1 MKPKIKQCLVS
12 IIVIAFVFSSLNPSA
27 FSKENY
33 SSTDI
38 SGLKYKQEIVI
49 PIDTSLEIAKFQPID
64 IKVKFDNPCW
74 AKNEKESSVRVGY
87 DDGSGINEIE
97 SQIYDLE
104 FSDDTHISSCGL
116 VFLIPENA
124 NGKEKYHVLYDS
136 SETKPANY
144 KDHIVIEDTHYFY
157 EPIPGQSIDFDYY
170 KITEDN
176 YVVYALMQKGQLL
189 GNPTAHSV
197 AKLKPKSTIVETYNV
212 DQLGVFDMRYGVP
225 GAVDYTGSACATEV
239 TKNVLVD
246 GNLMAR
252 MRIVAV
258 SPRGD
263 IKTDNI
269 YTYYYCPTDKK
280 SISVNVYHEVL
291 KTVNI
296 DDPAV
301 LDGTYAGIVS
311 PESRSATIEKMNVG
325 EIMPSLTV
333 YSEDDQIK
341 DFSVP
346 TNPVSADKEVVL
358 STEDDVD
365 LGNKAWV
372 SLNDPS
378 TGKAHGLIMNPITG
392 LIDGEE
398 DGVQVKDYV
407 RQIIKL
413 PGLEAYTGSVFLTK
427 NSYEKGGS
435 HDTVLPQG
443 FKVNFDVEFLTA
455 EKEGNEKIDAES
467 KIFNELVKT
476 RPALRENVTGGKKEE
491 KERYSLTTY
500 VHFAS
505 SVPMGSLLSAALG
518 KNLSYTYAELYEDGN
533 FKSSG
538 SVNRLPLGKIELDL
552 KGKNLFQ
559 KLKTM
564 LGIFD
569 WRNAS
574 LFKKIK
580 FPDLEPGT
588 YVVKIYRENP
598 RFAKERQYIGFGII
612 DLKKNDS
619 IRIFCRP
626 EGTITLS
633 ILNQENKGVE
643 NVKFLLERDNATI
656 SDAPSDK
663 EGSAVLKAPC
673 YRNKPYTLKIIYQG
687 FLVKEKQVTFGL
699 KNRFIKLKQSFSIE
713 THTLKLSLKDTWGF
727 TPAVEVAPVIT
738 SAEMIEKIHITA
750 TKTGDGEYEFVGVY
764 PAKYTL
770 SMTYKSFVL
779 EKEVTVDGDESFD
792 MVFPA
797 EYNLDFGVMNSY
809 GDTISEGKISI
820 SRNGKMEEKE
830 IDKNGK
836 VTLVVP
842 PGDYE
847 LEVHSS
853 DDTIA
858 KQKIQVRGDK
868 KMDIV
873 TSLDSLF
880 NNLVTYIGIA
890 LLIFSILIMLWKKKI
905 YTGMKVLVIAL
916 LIIAIV
922 QPWWV
927 LNGDKGAISTESKTL
942 LVPPKIVTLTRA
954 SDAIGGEISQVP
966 EQVTMVLNLLSMIL
980 VVTCL
985 IIFVTIFTRNRLRK
999 TTAGLSILSII
1010 LLIATF
1016 SIFFYAMSQ
1025 ITKISVGGFIGS
1037 GNIETTIP
1045 GVAESEFLPCSW
1057 GPGVGFYLAIIAVAC
1072 LIIPYIINKIKTRI
1086 NKTNPATD
1094 FELENTRVKKSKVSR
1109 KRPKARESRR

>member
-1 MKPKIKQCLVS
+1 MKSKIKQYVVS
-12 IIVIAFVFSSLNPSA
+12 IIVIAFVFSSLNLSA

-33 SSTDI
+33 LSNDI
-38 SGLKYKQEIVI
+38 SGLKYKQELAI

-74 AKNEKESSVRVGY
+74 AKNEKENSVRIGY

-97 SQIYDLE
+97 SQIYNLE
-104 FSDDTHISSCGL
+104 FSDDSHISSCGL

-124 NGKEKYHVLYDS
+124 NGKEKYYVLYDS
-136 SETKPANY
+136 SETKPADY
-144 KDHIVIEDTHYFY
+144 EDHVIIEDTHYFY
-157 EPIPGQSIDFDYY
+157 EPISGQVIDFDYY
-170 KITEDN
+170 KITEDG
-176 YVVYALMQKGQLL
+176 YVIYAVIQKGQLL
-189 GNPTAHSV
+189 GNPVAQSV
-197 AKLKPKSTIVETYNV
+197 VKFKPKSTVVETYNV

-225 GAVDYTGSACATEV
+225 GTVDYTGSSCATEV

-252 MRIVAV
+252 MRIECV

-280 SISVNVYHEVL
+280 SISINEYHEVL
-291 KTVNI
+291 KTINI
-296 DDPAV
+296 DDPEI
-301 LDGTYAGIVS
+301 LDGTYAGIIS
-311 PESRSATIEKMNVG
+311 IKSRSATIEKMNAG
-325 EIMPSLTV
+325 EIMPSLSV
-333 YSEDDQIK
+333 YSEDEEIK

-346 TNPVSADKEVVL
+346 TNPDSAGKEIIL

-365 LGNKAWV
+365 LGSRAWI
-372 SLNDPS
+372 SLNNPS
-378 TGKAHGLIMNPITG
+378 TGKAHGFIMNPIKG
-392 LIDGEE
+392 LVEGDE
-398 DGVQVKDYV
+398 DGAQVKAFV
-407 RQIIKL
+407 RQNTKL
-413 PGLEAYTGSVFLTK
+413 PGLEADTGSVYFTK
-427 NSYEKGGS
+427 NSYEKGGT
-435 HDTVLPQG
+435 HDTVLTQG
-443 FKVNFDVEFLTA
+443 FKVYLDTEFLTV
-455 EKEGNEKIDAES
+455 EKGGNEKIDSES
-467 KIFNELVKT
+467 QIFKELVKT
-476 RPALRENVTGGKKEE
+476 RPQLRENVTGGNEQE

-500 VHFAS
+500 VHFAP
-505 SVPMGSLLSAALG
+505 SVPLGSLLSAALG
-518 KNLSYTYAELYEDGN
+518 KNLSYTYAELYKDGN

-580 FPDLEPGT
+580 FPDLEPGA
-588 YVVKIYRENP
+588 YVVKIYKENP
-598 RFAKERQYIGFGII
+598 KFAKERQYIGFGII

-626 EGTITLS
+626 QGTIDLTVLD
-633 ILNQENKGVE
+633 QENKGVE
-643 NVKFLLERDNATI
+643 NVKFLFEWDNATI
-656 SDAPSDK
+656 ADATSD
-663 EGSAVLKAPC
+663 ENGSAVLEAPC

-687 FLVKEKQVTFGL
+687 FLVEEKQVTFGL

-713 THTLKLSLKDTWGF
+713 THTLKLRLKDTWGF
-727 TPAVEVAPVIT
+727 VPAVEVDPVLI
-738 SAEMIEKIHITA
+738 SAEMIEKTHIA
-750 TKTGDGEYEFVGVY
+750 AKKTGDGEYEFVGVY

-779 EKEVTVDGDESFD
+779 EKEINIDSDETLD
-792 MVFPA
+792 MIFPA
-797 EYNLDFGVMNSY
+797 EYNLDFGIMNSY

-820 SRNGKMEEKE
+820 SRNGKTEEKE
-830 IDKNGK
+830 INENGK

-847 LEVHSS
+847 MEVHLS

-858 KQKIQVRGDK
+858 KQEIQVRGDK

-880 NNLVTYIGIA
+880 NDLITYIGIA
-890 LLIFSILIMLWKKKI
+890 LLIFSIIIMLWKKKI
-905 YTGMKVLVIAL
+905 YTGMKILVIAL

-927 LNGDKGAISTESKTL
+927 LDGNKGSISTESKTL
-942 LVPPKIVTLTRA
+942 LVPPEIVTLTRS

-985 IIFVTIFTRNRLRK
+985 IIFITIFTRNKLRK
-999 TTAGLSILSII
+999 TTIGLSILSII
-1010 LLIATF
+1010 LLVTTF

-1045 GVAESEFLPCSW
+1045 GVAKSEFLPCNW
-1057 GPGVGFYLAIIAVAC
+1057 GPGIGFYLAIIAAVC
-1072 LIIPYIINKIKTRI
+1072 LIVPYLINKIKTRI
-1086 NKTNPATD
+1086 NKTSQVTD
-1094 FELENTRVKKSKVSR
+1094 FELENNRVKKSKKPR
-1109 KRPKARESRR
+1109 KRPALKQS

>member
-1 MKPKIKQCLVS
+1 MKSKINKCIVS
-12 IIVIAFVFSSLNPSA
+12 IIIIAFVFSSLNPSA
-27 FSKENY
+27 FSKEEY
-33 SSTDI
+33 LSTDI
-38 SGLKYKQEIVI
+38 SDLNYKQEIII

-64 IKVKFDNPCW
+64 TKVKFDNPCW

-104 FSDDTHISSCGL
+104 FSDDSHISSCGL

-124 NGKEKYHVLYDS
+124 NGKEKYYVLYDS
-136 SETKPANY
+136 SETKPASY
-144 KDHIVIEDTHYFY
+144 EDHVVIEDTHYFY
-157 EPIPGQSIDFDYY
+157 EPISGQVIDFDYY
-170 KITEDN
+170 GVIEDG
-176 YVVYALMQKGQLL
+176 YVIYAVMQKGQLL
-189 GNPTAHSV
+189 GNPISQSV
-197 AKLKPKSTIVETYNV
+197 VKFKPKSTVVETYNV
-212 DQLGVFDMRYGVP
+212 DQLGAFDMRYGIP
-225 GAVDYTGSACATEV
+225 GTPDYIGSSYATEV
-239 TKNVLVD
+239 TKNILVD

-252 MRIVAV
+252 MRIECV

-269 YTYYYCPTDKK
+269 FTYYYCPTDKK
-280 SISVNVYHEVL
+280 SISVNEYQEVL
-291 KTVNI
+291 KTINI
-296 DDPAV
+296 DDPSV
-301 LDGTYAGIVS
+301 LDGTYAGIIS
-311 PESRSATIEKMNVG
+311 PKSRSATIEKMNVG
-325 EIMPSLTV
+325 DIMPSLTV
-333 YSEDDQIK
+333 YSEDGEIK

-346 TNPVSADKEVVL
+346 TNPTSAEREVVL

-365 LGNKAWV
+365 LGSRAWV

-392 LIDGEE
+392 LVEGEE
-398 DGVQVKDYV
+398 DGAQVKSYV
-407 RQIIKL
+407 IQNIKL
-413 PGLEAYTGSVFLTK
+413 PGLKADTGNVYLTK
-427 NSYEKGGS
+427 NTYEKGGS
-435 HDTVLPQG
+435 HDIVLAQG
-443 FKVNFDVEFLTA
+443 FKVYLDTEFITV

-467 KIFNELVKT
+467 QIFKELVKT
-476 RPALRENVTGGKKEE
+476 RPSLRENVTGGKKEE

-500 VHFAS
+500 VHFAP
-505 SVPMGSLLSAALG
+505 SVPLGSLLSAALG
-518 KNLSYTYAELYEDGN
+518 KNFSYIYAELYKDSN
-533 FKSSG
+533 LKSSG

-552 KGKNLFQ
+552 KSKNLFQ
-559 KLKTM
+559 KLKTI

-588 YVVKIYRENP
+588 YVVKIYKENP

-612 DLKKNDS
+612 DLKKNDT
-619 IRIFCRP
+619 IRIFCRLQ
-626 EGTITLS
+626 GTAALT
-633 ILNQENKGVE
+633 ILDQENKGVE
-643 NVKFLLERDNATI
+643 NVKFLFERDNATI
-656 SDAPSDK
+656 ADATSDK
-663 EGSAVLKAPC
+663 NGSAVLKAPC

-687 FLVKEKQVTFGL
+687 FLVEKKQVTFGL

-713 THTLKLSLKDTWGF
+713 THTLKLRLKDTWGF
-727 TPAVEVAPVIT
+727 APAVELNPVLT
-738 SAEMIEKIHITA
+738 SAEMVEKINIDA
-750 TKTGDGEYEFVGVY
+750 KKTGNGEYEFVGVY

-770 SMTYKSFVL
+770 SMTYKSFDL
-779 EKEVTVDGDESFD
+779 KKEVNINSDESLD
-792 MVFPA
+792 LVFPA

-809 GDTISEGKISI
+809 GDTVSEGKISI

-830 IDKNGK
+830 IDENGK
-836 VTLVVP
+836 VTLAVP

-847 LEVHSS
+847 VEIHSS

-880 NNLVTYIGIA
+880 NNIITYLGIA
-890 LLIFSILIMLWKKKI
+890 LLIFSIAFMLWKKRI
-905 YTGMKVLVIAL
+905 YTGMKLLVIAL

-927 LNGDKGAISTESKTL
+927 LNGGKGATSTESKTL
-942 LVPPKIVTLTRA
+942 LVPPKIVTLTRS
-954 SDAIGGEISQVP
+954 SDVIGGETSLVP

-985 IIFVTIFTRNRLRK
+985 IIFITIFTRNRLKK
-999 TTAGLSILSII
+999 TTISLSILSII
-1010 LLIATF
+1010 LLVATF

-1025 ITKISVGGFIGS
+1025 ITQISVGGFIGS
-1037 GNIETTIP
+1037 GDIETAIP
-1045 GVAESEFLPCSW
+1045 GIAESKFLPCSW
-1057 GPGVGFYLAIIAVAC
+1057 GPGVGFYLTIIAVMC
-1072 LIIPYIINKIKTRI
+1072 LIIPYLANKIKTRG
-1086 NKTNPATD
+1086 NNPAAD
-1094 FELENTRVKKSKVSR
+1094 FKLENNRVKKSKTSR
-1109 KRPKARESRR
+1109 KRPALRQS